1 MTTQNNS
8 GLYLQDSFQA
18 ARRLTLNYGLR
29 WDYYGVIGERD
40 DRFSL
45 FDEANAR
52 VTPASQL
59 YPKDWNNVSPRVSV
73 AYDVSGDAHTV
84 LRAGYGL
91 YYDSFSQDFF
101 VGQLPFNTFNPG
113 PAYNNVQFSF
123 SPVAQLQSGQ
133 PVFTDFAASDVF
145 TVDQKLRTPFVQTY
159 NANIQRQLVAMG
171 SGGSRLRRISRY
183 RPLPLSRHQPARS
196 APRGRPHSPTSSTS
210 TSSSRRHTPATT
222 RCR

>member
-1 MTTQNNS
+1 M
-8 GLYLQDSFQA
+8 
-18 ARRLTLNYGLR
+18 
-29 WDYYGVIGERD
+29 
-40 DRFSL
+40 
-45 FDEANAR
+45 
-52 VTPASQL
+52 PASHPRRQL

-133 PVFTDFAASDVF
+133 PVYTDFAATDVF

-159 NANIQRQLVAMG
+159 SANIQRQLVPWAAVEVG
-171 SGGSRLRRISRY
+171 YVGSRGTDLFRY
-183 RPLPLSRHQPARS
+183 RDINQLDPAT
-196 APRGRPHSPTSSTS
+196 GRPRFPTTSTS
-210 TSSSRRHTPATT
+210 TSSSRRHTPDTT
-222 RCR
+222 LCK